1 MTPKT
6 QDRIV
11 ELDSEM
17 GKKLGF
23 TSDLFDGWL
32 WERGEDIYISFI
44 MSNLEGKGNLRKL
57 IDRVLSLH
65 FNVKVP
71 TPSNRMLKILI
82 RGGFKRTVESAEEFG
97 DGEICE
103 VWVKNHA

>member
-57 IDRVLSLH
+57 IDRYSP
-65 FNVKVP
+65 F
-71 TPSNRMLKILI
+71 TSMLKFPHHQI
-82 RGGFKRTVESAEEFG
+82 V
-97 DGEICE
+97 C
-103 VWVKNHA
+103 